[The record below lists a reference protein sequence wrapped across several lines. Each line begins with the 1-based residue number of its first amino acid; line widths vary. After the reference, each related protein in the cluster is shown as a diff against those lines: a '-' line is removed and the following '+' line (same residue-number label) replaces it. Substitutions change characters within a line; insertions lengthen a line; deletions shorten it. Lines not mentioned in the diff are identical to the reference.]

1 MKINP
6 KKLKRM
12 LNPKT
17 VVVVGEKG
25 PNYQFLSSQLDFK
38 GNLYSV
44 QIDKNEITGIKK
56 LGVKNFA

>member
-25 PNYQFLSSQLDFK
+25 PNYQFLSSLVSETLLK
-38 GNLYSV
+38 VLSL
-44 QIDKNEITGIKK
+44 ESSE
-56 LGVKNFA
+56 